1 MPPHIITSTPPHYCS
16 WDPKEKLME
25 EVFEQIGAVSNSWGG
40 LAIQWRE
47 LLYICFRNQHTDNT
61 TTGYI

>member
-1 MPPHIITSTPPHYCS
+1 
-16 WDPKEKLME
+16 ME

-47 LLYICFRNQHTDNT
+47 LLYICFRNLDHQQHYNWIHYSDDN
-61 TTGYI
+61 GVEYCENRQDFAF